1 MTPVVVADAAAL
13 AEAGA
18 AWTAGRITSAVA
30 ERGACYLALAG
41 GGTPRGCYQRLAQPP
56 YRGDLPWERVFVY
69 WSDERQVPLDDPE
82 SNYGMARAAL
92 LDQVPI
98 PTAQIFPLV
107 GNPLPDLRR
116 IPTDG
121 AGRPRFD
128 LVHLGLGEDG
138 HTASLFPGDP
148 ALEETAAWVRAVR
161 AIKPPPERLTLTF
174 PVLNA
179 ARAVLFQV
187 QGAGKRQPL
196 AGMLARDERYP
207 ASRVDPVDGDLSVI
221 VDRAAYPAD

>member
-41 GGTPRGCYQRLAQPP
+41 GGTPRGCYQRLAQRP
-56 YRGDLPWERVFVY
+56 YRGGLPWEHVFVY
-69 WSDERQVPLDDPE
+69 WSDERQVALNDPE
-82 SNYGMARAAL
+82 SNYGMAKAAL

-98 PTAQIFPLV
+98 PTAQVFPLV
-107 GNPLPDLRR
+107 GDPLPSLRR

-161 AIKPPPERLTLTF
+161 AVKPPPDRLTLTL

-179 ARAVLFQV
+179 GRAVLILV
-187 QGAGKRQPL
+187 QGAGKRRAL
-196 AGMLARDERYP
+196 AGMVAKDPHYP
-207 ASRVDPVDGDLSVI
+207 ASRINPVEGDLSVI